1 MEHSD
6 LFLATLS
13 SLWNLKFPA
22 QGLNQGHGSESCQL
36 LTTGQP
42 GNSVTWYFTD
52 YTHIKNLLSEN
63 EYWDDELA
71 KLDEET
77 KSIALESR

>member
-52 YTHIKNLLSEN
+52 YTHIKSYYKVLAIFPVLL
-63 EYWDDELA
+63 YPWILFY
-71 KLDEET
+71 
-77 KSIALESR
+77 I